1 VLEAQACNCPVVASH
16 STSIPEVAGEGAL
29 YAAPTDVATFAEHV
43 CKLMSPLERRRL
55 INLGIDNL
63 RRYHPD
69 LLSEAY
75 RSFAFQG

>member
-43 CKLMSPLERRRL
+43 CKLSSSAERRRL
-55 INLGIDNL
+55 IYLGIENT
-63 RRYHPD
+63 RRFHPD
-69 LLSEAY
+69 VLSDAY
-75 RSFAFQG
+75 RSFAFQA